1 MHALK
6 TTEWR
11 REKDEGQ
18 IRFFCL
24 EQLYIFRLTEQVVMQ
39 QIYKSNLTFRYI
51 LNSSIYK
58 ILFIQNL
65 F

>member
-18 IRFFCL
+18 IMFFCL
-24 EQLYIFRLTEQVVMQ
+24 EQLYIFRLTEQVAMQ